1 MLSFI
6 GMSSQAIQH
15 DDEDYPVP
23 AYLMEPTD
31 PAERERQQNE
41 AEASIA
47 AGHGVPHAEVRAW
60 LLELA
65 AGRYTPPPCD
75 R

>member
-1 MLSFI
+1 
-6 GMSSQAIQH
+6 MSSQAIQH

-23 AYLMEPTD
+23 AHLMEPTD
-31 PAERERQQNE
+31 PAERKRLLDE

-47 AGHGVPHAEVRAW
+47 AGHGIPHEQVAAW

-65 AGRYTPPPCD
+65 AGRPAKAPCAP
-75 R
+75 